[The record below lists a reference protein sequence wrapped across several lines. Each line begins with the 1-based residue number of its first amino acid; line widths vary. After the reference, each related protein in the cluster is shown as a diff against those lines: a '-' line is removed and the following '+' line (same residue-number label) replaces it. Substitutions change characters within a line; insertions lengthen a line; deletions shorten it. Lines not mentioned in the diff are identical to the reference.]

1 MRRHYAA
8 SATSACGGL
17 LSPHAQLRIVVFLWR
32 HETKVMSWRHIMFFV
47 DKHCGLERGLVEK
60 VACLARGLGA
70 EVEVFDC
77 IFDPLVSDSQKIQDA
92 IEERCVELGTVVQFF
107 RELSVHARATVH
119 WAHPPRDGVI
129 RQIRKQPPDLLVIQ
143 SKRHSRL
150 ARLLLTYSDYKLI
163 ETVPCPLW
171 VLKNV
176 KPYDGGRVI
185 AAVDPMHAHDGPAV
199 LDERI
204 VGIAAIV
211 SRAMGMPLHLYH
223 ACLSRPEAVQ
233 KAEHG
238 VRQLARSGCVPDQ
251 QVHIATGDPATL
263 LPQFVHAEFAD
274 LLVMGAASRS
284 RIRKALIGHTAEKVL
299 DATDCDLLIVKAD
312 PNTLQAQ

>member
-1 MRRHYAA
+1 
-8 SATSACGGL
+8 
-17 LSPHAQLRIVVFLWR
+17 
-32 HETKVMSWRHIMFFV
+32 MSWRHIMFFV
-47 DKHCGLERGLVEK
+47 DRPGGLERGLVQK
-60 VACLARGLGA
+60 VAHLARGLDA

-77 IFDPLVSDSQKIQDA
+77 IFDPLVIDGQRIQDA
-92 IEERCVELGTVVQFF
+92 IDERCRELDTVVQFL
-107 RELSVHARATVH
+107 RDLSVHARVTVH

-163 ETVPCPLW
+163 ETAPCPLW

-176 KPYDGGRVI
+176 RPYEGGRVI
-185 AAVDPMHAHDGPAV
+185 AAVDPMHTHDDPAV

-204 VGIAAIV
+204 VQTAAIV

-223 ACLSRPEAVQ
+223 ACLPRPAAAA
-233 KAEHG
+233 KAESG
-238 VRQLARSGCVPDQ
+238 VRQLAQFGCIQDQ
-251 QVHIATGDPATL
+251 QIHIATGDPATL
-263 LPQFVHAEFAD
+263 LPQFVHGECAD

-299 DATDCDLLIVKAD
+299 DATDCDLLIVKAE